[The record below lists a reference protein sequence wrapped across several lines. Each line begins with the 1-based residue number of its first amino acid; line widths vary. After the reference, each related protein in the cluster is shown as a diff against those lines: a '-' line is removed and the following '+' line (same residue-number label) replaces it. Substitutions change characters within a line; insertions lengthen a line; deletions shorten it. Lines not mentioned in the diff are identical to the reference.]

1 MATQIPANRASFD
14 ALEVARATGG
24 SVVRHTPGRVARG
37 VATDSRMTAPGSAF
51 VALRGVTFDGHA
63 YVDSAIDAGA
73 VLVVVERGRV
83 PHGESAD
90 VVEVGDTLSALG
102 ALAGAHLASWRRA
115 HPLSRVVAVTG
126 SAGKTTT
133 KELCAALLG
142 RVGPCHRTRGN
153 LNNRVGVPSVLFGIE
168 PHHAF
173 AVVELGMS
181 LPGEIATLGAMVEPD
196 VAVLTNVG
204 LAHAGGVGGSL
215 QDVAREKGALFERI
229 RPGGVAVA
237 NSDDS
242 SVAGELRRAS
252 QARVVTFGSG
262 PRADYALQARRSLD
276 VDGSIVTVRRP
287 GGRPMDVRLRL
298 VGEAAAVDFVAALA
312 AAESATGT
320 VLDEDRVREAVLD
333 VAPVEGRL
341 QLRHLERGIR
351 VLDDSYNANPT
362 SVRAS
367 LDALVELARGR
378 RVAVL
383 GEMKEIGP
391 AEAEEHDSIG
401 TAVAEAGV
409 GLLVSC
415 GGLANRIAKR
425 AALLGVDVIVTADAS
440 EAARAVLDALQP
452 DDTVLVKAS
461 RSVGAER
468 VVEAL
473 VRAHGEARA

>member
-1 MATQIPANRASFD
+1 M
-14 ALEVARATGG
+14 
-24 SVVRHTPGRVARG
+24 
-37 VATDSRMTAPGSAF
+37 
-51 VALRGVTFDGHA
+51 ALRGVTFDGHA
-63 YVDSAIDAGA
+63 YVDSAIAAGA

-196 VAVLTNVG
+196 MAVLTNVG

-262 PRADYALQARRSLD
+262 RARETMLFRLAVPST
-276 VDGSIVTVRRP
+276 STVRSSP
-287 GGRPMDVRLRL
+287 CVAQVGDQCDVRLRL

-383 GEMKEIGP
+383 GEMKESVP
-391 AEAEEHDSIG
+391 PRLKSM
-401 TAVAEAGV
+401 TR
-409 GLLVSC
+409 
-415 GGLANRIAKR
+415 LAR
-425 AALLGVDVIVTADAS
+425 
-440 EAARAVLDALQP
+440 P
-452 DDTVLVKAS
+452 
-461 RSVGAER
+461 
-468 VVEAL
+468 
-473 VRAHGEARA
+473 